1 MTDAATRE
9 LQWEASQAS
18 EDGHRRRSGLYYGP
32 GPYHGPGP
40 GGPNID
46 GADAQTGGNERG
58 ARTDMADSMAAGFDR
73 LREAAAGHDTSEL
86 NDIAGLS

>member
-32 GPYHGPGP
+32 GP
-40 GGPNID
+40 GGPNDD
-46 GADAQTGGNERG
+46 GADAQTDGDERG
-58 ARTDMADSMAAGFDR
+58 PRTDMADSMAAGFDR
-73 LREAAAGHDTSEL
+73 LREAAAAHDTSEL